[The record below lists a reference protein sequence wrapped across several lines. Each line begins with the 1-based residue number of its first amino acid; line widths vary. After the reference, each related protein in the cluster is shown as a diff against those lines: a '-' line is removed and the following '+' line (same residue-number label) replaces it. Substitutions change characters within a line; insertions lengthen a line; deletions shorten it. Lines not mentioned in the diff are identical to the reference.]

1 MHELALTEGII
12 DIIRGEASKHG
23 FSRCLEIRLRVGE
36 YSGVLTECLR
46 DCFAIAAKG
55 TLAEGAA
62 LRIESVPAA
71 FQCPVCRWQGKLEK
85 HADACP
91 GCGSTAIRMI
101 AGREFYVEDI
111 KVEA

>member
-12 DIIRGEASKHG
+12 DIIRGEAKTHG
-23 FSRCLEIRLRVGE
+23 FTRCIAIRLRVGE

-46 DCFAIAAKG
+46 DCFAIAARG

-62 LRIESVPAA
+62 LTIESVPAA
-71 FQCPVCRWQGKLEK
+71 FRCGVCRWQGSLEK

-91 GCGSTAIRMI
+91 ECASRSIRMI

-111 KVEA
+111 SVE

>member
-12 DIIRGEASKHG
+12 DIIRGEAKTHG
-23 FSRCLEIRLRVGE
+23 FTRCIAIRLRVGE

-46 DCFAIAAKG
+46 DCFAIAARG

-62 LRIESVPAA
+62 LTIESVPAA
-71 FQCPVCRWQGKLEK
+71 FRCGVCRWQGGLEK

-91 GCGSTAIRMI
+91 ACGSRAIRMI
-101 AGREFYVEDI
+101 AGREFYVEDLS
-111 KVEA
+111 VES